1 MPGIPRAIPGK
12 PPETARTVT
21 IASNDTMW
29 PARGEVATL
38 LRARQGGPGLAG
50 EPRHWPAALRTLVA
64 MMLAARQPMWVAW
77 GPRRALLYNDAYIDI
92 LGERHPA
99 ALGRP
104 IDEVWADAWPVAG
117 PIVERAFAGE
127 GVHQRDFEVQLQ
139 RDGRLQPAH
148 FTFSA
153 TPVRGD
159 DGRVQGVFC
168 ACTETTDAVAAE
180 RRRQAEAQRRQQLF
194 QEAATAQQ
202 ALQASDARFRAA
214 IAAIGVLWTND
225 AEGHMTG
232 EQPGWEQL
240 TGQQPADYQGHGWA
254 RAVHPDDVAD
264 MLQAW
269 QQAVAGRRTFVH
281 EHRVRRRDGVWRR
294 FTARAVPVFEA
305 DGRLREWVGVHID
318 ITELSAATEALH
330 RADRRK
336 DEFLAT
342 LAHELRNPLAP
353 IRTAAHLLGRAGL
366 DEERIAWC
374 GDLIRRQSQT
384 MAMLLDDLLDVSR
397 ITSGRLELRRAH
409 VGVRGLVDAAVETA
423 RPLID
428 AKRHALELAL
438 PAQMPLLNADPLRV
452 VQILTNLLT
461 NAAKYT
467 DPGGGI
473 RLAAGANQGQVW
485 FEVSDNGVG
494 IAPDQL
500 PDIFEMFRQVKGTLE
515 RSEGGLGIG
524 LALTRGLVELHGG
537 RIQAFSDGP
546 GRGASFRVSLPA
558 APDASRQAAHA
569 EDGGG
574 SADELPRR
582 KVLVADDNTDAAESL
597 AVVLEIEGYEV
608 HVAHDG
614 LQALDLAERMRP
626 DAALLDIGMPGVDGY
641 GVASRLRSQAWGGEL
656 TLVATTGWGQTED
669 KRRAMAAGFDEH
681 LTKPVNPESV
691 LRILRERLEP
701 A

>member
-1 MPGIPRAIPGK
+1 
-12 PPETARTVT
+12 VT
-21 IASNDTMW
+21 IASTDIMW
-29 PARGEVATL
+29 PAQGEVPAL
-38 LRARQGGPGLAG
+38 LRARAAG
-50 EPRHWPAALRTLVA
+50 EPGAWPAALRTLVA
-64 MMLAARQPMWVAW
+64 VMLAARQPMWVAW

-127 GVHQRDFEVQLQ
+127 GVHLRDFEVQLR
-139 RDGRLQPAH
+139 RDGGLQTAH

-194 QEAATAQQ
+194 QEAAAAQQ
-202 ALQASDARFRAA
+202 ALQASDARVRAA
-214 IAAIGVLWTND
+214 MAAIGVLWTND
-225 AEGHMTG
+225 AEGRMTG
-232 EQPGWEQL
+232 EQPGWAQL

-254 RAVHPDDVAD
+254 RAVHPDDVAET
-264 MLQAW
+264 LEAW
-269 QQAVAGRRTFVH
+269 QQAVAARRTFVH

-294 FTARAVPVFEA
+294 FSVRAVPVFEA
-305 DGRLREWVGVHID
+305 DGRLHEWVGVHID
-318 ITELSAATEALH
+318 ITELSAATEAL
-330 RADRRK
+330 RQADRRK

-397 ITSGRLELRRAH
+397 ITSGRLELRRAY
-409 VGVRGLVDAAVETA
+409 VGARGLVDAAVETA

-438 PAQMPLLNADPLRV
+438 PPDLPLLDADPLRV

-467 DPGGGI
+467 DPGGRI
-473 RLAAGANQGQVW
+473 RLAAAAAGDQVC

-494 IAPDQL
+494 IASDQL

-537 RIQAFSDGP
+537 RIEAFSDGP
-546 GRGASFRVSLPA
+546 GRGARFRVMLPA
-558 APDASRQAAHA
+558 AVPQAARRGA
-569 EDGGG
+569 DGEDAGN
-574 SADELPRR
+574 SADAPPRR
-582 KVLVADDNTDAAESL
+582 KVLVADDNTDAADSL
-597 AVVLEIEGYEV
+597 AVMLEIEGYEV

-656 TLVATTGWGQTED
+656 TLVATTGWGQAED